1 MSKLRLA
8 LARFARWFAGAS
20 PVPAP
25 EPPRSRL
32 EELHDQRLQ
41 GVFQRGMAA
50 LESRPANM
58 TDRDREILGHSIANM
73 LARNVAS

>member
-1 MSKLRLA
+1 MSKLRNCF
-8 LARFARWFAGAS
+8 ARFASWFAGAAPVQ
-20 PVPAP
+20 PVP
-25 EPPRSRL
+25 EPKTRL

-41 GVFQRGMAA
+41 GVFARGMNA

-73 LARNVAS
+73 LARNVA